1 MSNLKFYRQSRGL
14 SQEQL
19 AVRAGITVR
28 YIAFL
33 ESGQK
38 KPSLTLAFKISRIL
52 QASIEDIFLPIR
64 CTNCTQGNSD

>member
-38 KPSLTLAFKISRIL
+38 KTFFNFSFQNFQNI
-52 QASIEDIFLPIR
+52 ASIHRGYFFA
-64 CTNCTQGNSD
+64 S

>member
-38 KPSLTLAFKISRIL
+38 NLL
-52 QASIEDIFLPIR
+52 
-64 CTNCTQGNSD
+64 